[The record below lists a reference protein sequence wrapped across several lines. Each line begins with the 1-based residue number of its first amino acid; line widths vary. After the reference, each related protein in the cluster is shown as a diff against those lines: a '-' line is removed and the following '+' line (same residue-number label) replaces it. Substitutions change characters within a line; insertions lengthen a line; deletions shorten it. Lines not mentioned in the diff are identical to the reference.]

1 MNNNTGRHLLGIA
14 SVIGCVGL
22 VMLGNVARSN
32 VDGVPLV
39 NVINSTSPVPASK
52 DAERS
57 LTASLSS
64 DPTTVKIPA
73 DIFFEQLSEKLK
85 SDFVDP
91 IDDDTKL
98 VNGAIK
104 GMIASLNDPVSV
116 FMDQDQYR
124 AFLEARAGKYEGI
137 GVELVFE
144 LSKEDKAAANK
155 QTAANLKAEDLAG
168 VVRIPRLVVANVV
181 PGSPADKAGVKV
193 GDWVHSIDGQ
203 WVVNSDIL
211 KQLRE
216 AQINV
221 QKGKA
226 KPEVVSEL
234 KKKLR
239 TLSKNNLMPLRAL
252 DKLTIGTTGTMTIVW
267 NRGNKQV
274 ETRISRAMTE
284 FPLINATSGGAIRL
298 QLVKGIDKEL
308 SKLIQGKSQVTIDL
322 RGNTIGDFEAM
333 KQCMAVLA
341 PSGKYGY
348 LTREH
353 GETLKPLTVENGNP
367 RPPKVTL
374 LVDSRTQNVAEV
386 MALALSSRGAAKLAG
401 EATSGDRSVTE
412 IVELPDKSA
421 YVLVT
426 AKYAATPPAKPAKPN
441 KDEKAK
447 GVRK

>member
-1 MNNNTGRHLLGIA
+1 MNNTGRHLVGIA
-14 SVIGCVGL
+14 SVLGCVAL
-22 VMLGNVARSN
+22 VMLGNITRSRI
-32 VDGVPLV
+32 DGVPLV
-39 NVINSTSPVPASK
+39 SVVNSTVPVPEAK
-52 DAERS
+52 DAEPN
-57 LTASLSS
+57 LTASLSA
-64 DPTTVKIPA
+64 DPANVKIPA

-91 IDDDTKL
+91 IDDDSKL
-98 VNGAIK
+98 VTGAIK

-116 FMDQDQYR
+116 FMDKDQYR
-124 AFLEARAGKYEGI
+124 AFLEARAGTYEGI
-137 GVELVFE
+137 GVDLVFE
-144 LSKEDKAAANK
+144 LSKEDKAAANM

-168 VVRIPRLVVANVV
+168 VVRIPRLVVAYVV

-211 KQLRE
+211 KQLRQ
-216 AQINV
+216 AQIDV

-226 KPEVVSEL
+226 KPDTVLEL

-252 DKLTIGTTGTMTIVW
+252 DKLTIGKTGSMSIVW

-274 ETRISRAMTE
+274 ETRISRGLTE
-284 FPLINATSGGAIRL
+284 VPLISTTSNGAIRL
-298 QLVKGIDKEL
+298 QMVKGVDKEL
-308 SKLIQGKSQVTIDL
+308 AQEIRGKSNVTIDL
-322 RGNTIGDFEAM
+322 RGNIVGDFEAM

-353 GETLKPLTVENGNP
+353 GETLKPLTIEKGNP
-367 RPPKVTL
+367 NPPKVTL

-386 MALALSSRGAAKLAG
+386 MALALSSKGVAKLSG
-401 EATSGDRSVTE
+401 EATSGDRSITE

-421 YVLVT
+421 YILVT
-426 AKYAATPPAKPAKPN
+426 AKYSATPPAKPN
-441 KDEKAK
+441 KQDTLKQVK
-447 GVRK
+447 GAGK